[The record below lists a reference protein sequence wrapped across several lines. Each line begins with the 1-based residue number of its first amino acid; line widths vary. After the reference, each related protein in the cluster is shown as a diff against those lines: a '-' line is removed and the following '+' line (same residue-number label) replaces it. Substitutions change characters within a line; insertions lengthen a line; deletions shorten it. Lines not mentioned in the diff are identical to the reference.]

1 MSDALPPAM
10 RAELTHWTGVV
21 AAIADELVSPVLE
34 QLNRTWTGDDAPK
47 VSEGKLDDDRALLS
61 QTLALNSLMGSRADE
76 QAGLDAAVA
85 AVLAADAPRK
95 TIQDL
100 EFDAWME
107 RHGMVAAAPLPA
119 QLNGLIMLLTDALA
133 SSDMREFLSTFLQE
147 LVATDPDMSLKTFA
161 NLVRDGLNADL
172 TKPGGGFLEPG
183 TYRIN

>member
-1 MSDALPPAM
+1 MSDGLPPAM
-10 RAELTHWTGVV
+10 LSELTHWTAVV
-21 AAIADELVSPVLE
+21 AAIADELVGPVLE
-34 QLNRTWTGDDAPK
+34 ELNRRWTGDDAPK
-47 VSEGKLDDDRALLS
+47 VSDGKLADDRGLLS
-61 QTLALNSLMGSRADE
+61 QTLALNAVMGSREAE
-76 QAGLDAAVA
+76 QAGLDAALA
-85 AVLAADAPRK
+85 AVMQQPK

-119 QLNGLIMLLTDALA
+119 QLNGLIMLLVDNLA